1 MRLNVLKSGRIAAI
15 IAGTALAASFAA
27 TPARADNGVL
37 QCNVSAGLGVI
48 VVSQRNV
55 SCTYKSAAGPV
66 ELYTGSISRLGVDIG
81 QITGGTLTY
90 DVYANSAPVAG
101 ALAGTYVGPGFGLTL
116 GNGGGANVLIGGGN
130 NSVTLQPLAAT
141 TSSGLN
147 INAGIGAL
155 YLAYSGAEPP
165 MMRHRHHGHRFM
177 AHHMPHHR
185 HHM

>member
-1 MRLNVLKSGRIAAI
+1 MRMNVLKSGRIAAI
-15 IAGTALAASFAA
+15 LVGTALATTFAA
-27 TPARADNGVL
+27 VPAHADNGVL

-81 QITGGTLTY
+81 QITGGTLVY
-90 DVYANSAPVAG
+90 DVYANGAPVTG
-101 ALAGTYVGPGFGLTL
+101 ALAGTYIGPGFGLTL
-116 GNGGGANVLIGGGN
+116 GSGGGANVLVGGGN

-155 YLAYSGAEPP
+155 NLVYAGMERP
-165 MMRHRHHGHRFM
+165 MRRHRRGHRFM
-177 AHHMPHHR
+177 MHHR
-185 HHM
+185 HPM